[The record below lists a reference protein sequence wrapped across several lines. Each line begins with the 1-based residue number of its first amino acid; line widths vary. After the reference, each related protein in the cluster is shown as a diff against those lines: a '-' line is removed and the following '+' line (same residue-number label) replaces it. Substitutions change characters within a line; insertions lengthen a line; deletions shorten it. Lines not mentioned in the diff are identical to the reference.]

1 MSAPTPHDQPTIHL
15 IAQANAGDQ
24 DAYDQLFAQAA
35 ERLQLYLRVRIG
47 AELRQ
52 QEESRDLLQETYL
65 AAHKAFGSFEDRG
78 AGSFVRWL
86 CHIAENCIRARVD
99 YHAAQKRRP
108 PAELERVSQ
117 VLDGITA
124 GTVGPVSRAAR
135 VEQRQRLA
143 SAMAELPRDE
153 REAMLMRHFEGLEI
167 DAIAA
172 SLGTSAT
179 SVRRLIG
186 RATLRLGS
194 TLSSTEDASHGG
206 AK

>member
-1 MSAPTPHDQPTIHL
+1 MTRPAPQDEPTVRL
-15 IAQANAGDQ
+15 IAKANQGDQ

-35 ERLQLYLRVRIG
+35 ERLQLYLRVRLG
-47 AELRQ
+47 TDLRQ
-52 QEESRDLLQETYL
+52 QEETRDLLQETYL

-99 YHAAQKRRP
+99 YHGARKRQP
-108 PAELERVSQ
+108 PGDLERVSQ

-124 GTVGPVSRAAR
+124 GTSGPASRAAR

-143 SAMAELPRDE
+143 AAMADLPRDE
-153 REAMLMRHFEGLEI
+153 RDAMLMRHFEGLEV
-167 DAIAA
+167 DVIAVK
-172 SLGTSAT
+172 LGTSAS

-186 RATLRLGS
+186 RATLRLGT
-194 TLSSTEDASHGG
+194 TLSPDS
-206 AK
+206 AKGEVQ